1 MAFVFVVGSTIACAV
16 DDSWAQTLPPANPV
30 VPDVAP
36 GYLLKQWGE
45 DDGLPLGTIEALQLT
60 PEEYLWLATESGLV
74 RFDGH
79 RFTIYSPANTPAL
92 QSSRIQTLDVDDR
105 GRLWAFTDRL
115 ELVRYEQ
122 GIVESAYGVPSTRT
136 SIVSKESGARRLIL
150 AADTAWLATD
160 DGVMQQVDGRWQ
172 PVASGQ
178 MRGTPWALYRDRQHR
193 LWVGMYGGHA
203 YAVTPSGEVQRFGV
217 AEGLP
222 KDDQIRGFV
231 EDGEGA
237 IWARYRGGLYRLG
250 GAGRFK
256 RMFVNHVGHD
266 KRFPN
271 VRVHP
276 QTGQH
281 YVIFDSTGWQPM
293 SRVGQAQGR
302 PARTAPL
309 SRKLEAQD
317 RADGTYQFIPKH
329 ARVPLLHVASWP
341 VWDHEGN
348 EWTYAGTGVQRNG
361 QLIADLGSP
370 ITAVLIDEANN
381 VWLAS
386 DAGLAQLRATPF
398 ITPVW
403 SQQAKRRVT
412 ALTQAPDGTFWAAF
426 GRDVP
431 RGFPVSQL
439 VRWANNDLLG
449 APLYLGDRVQTE
461 GPRYIPNKNYQRR
474 VGPGDDIWHL
484 YFDPDERLR
493 VGTNFQPCL
502 VEGQTCTVEDWAP
515 VPTNLYE
522 NVAAMHHD
530 RAGRFWVATKWG
542 LIVGWP
548 HEEGGY
554 HWQRFTTDDGLPV
567 FWLRALLE
575 TQDGHLLLATSGGG
589 VVRIDSVVAPPA
601 SGMDGYVGFSV
612 LNQAHGL
619 PSNMVGAL
627 HEDAQGAVW
636 MGLGNGSL
644 CRLAEQQRSLPLAE
658 TPMDCLTHEAG
669 VSSASVYQ
677 LVSDDYGRLW
687 SATSQGINWLTK
699 ADIEA
704 VFEGRAAQ
712 VIPVQYTEEDGL
724 PSKRVSSI
732 AHPVALKAQD
742 GTLWFATEG
751 GVAQIDPRELDLPA
765 LPRAH
770 IEAVEAQGQRF
781 DLRAPVLLPPG
792 ERDVQVYYTGIV
804 FQHTD
809 DVHFRGRL
817 VGYDDAWRD
826 LGQQRTAS
834 YTNLPPG
841 TYTFEV
847 QAGLGGQ
854 WSPSAQR
861 VLVRQP
867 LVWETGWFYA
877 LLGGLAVLGLVGLW
891 RYRVRHL
898 EAQQVAL
905 EGIVAERTTQIQDQ
919 ATQLERQAHAL
930 ERANTLKTHFLANI
944 SHEFRTPLTLTFG
957 PIQDLLHGHYTSLEE
972 AQPHFERANRNGQRL
987 LRLINQ
993 LLDLAKLD
1001 AGGLVLRPQS
1011 TDVADLVRGVAALF
1025 QSVAQRR
1032 SITLTVEAPPTVPFV
1047 CDPEHTEKIVVN
1059 LLSNAFKFT
1068 PEGGAITVG
1077 VAEAGETLTLT
1088 VADTGVGIPDAALP
1102 HLFDRFYQVD
1112 GSTQRTS
1119 DGTGIGLA
1127 LVKELAVLHGGTVTV
1142 ESHEGQG
1149 TRFEVVLHAQALP
1162 AATEHPPTVSV
1173 PPASGDGMPALHG
1186 DGGAPV
1192 EEVALWGNDGGAPIS
1207 TTQDTESTAVPD
1219 DDDAMVVLLVE
1230 DHADLRAYI
1239 RSHLDP
1245 AFTLLEAADGQAG
1258 LALAQT
1264 HVPDLILSDVMMP
1277 RMDGLELL
1285 DALRA
1290 DRRTSHIPVV
1300 LLTARADVESRMAG
1314 FERGAEGYV
1323 PKPFHAG
1330 ALQAQ
1335 VRALIEQRQRLKHA
1349 WGTTPAPPLGTT
1361 TEPSVV
1367 ALPEREQQFVAEVDA
1382 VLYAHLAEAQ
1392 FTMDD
1397 LAEAVALT
1405 PRQLRRKLRALTDE
1419 GPNER
1424 LRRLRL
1430 EAACRA
1436 LHQQPESIKTVAF
1449 EAGFGS
1455 VAYFSKQFKAA
1466 YGMTPSAY
1474 RAQHQ
1479 P

>member
-1 MAFVFVVGSTIACAV
+1 MQQGWAQAPTAV
-16 DDSWAQTLPPANPV
+16 DRGASE
-30 VPDVAP
+30 VAP

-45 DDGLPLGTIEALQLT
+45 DDGLPLGTIEALQQT
-60 PEEYLWLATESGLV
+60 PDGYLWLATENGLV

-79 RFTIYSPANTPAL
+79 RFTIYSPANTSAL
-92 QSSRIQTLDVDDR
+92 QSSRIQTIDVDDR

-115 ELVRYEQ
+115 ALVRYEH
-122 GIVESAYGVPSTRT
+122 GIVESAYGSPGTRT
-136 SIVSKESGARRLIL
+136 SIVSKETGARRLIL
-150 AADTAWLATD
+150 AADTVWLATD
-160 DGVMQQVDGRWQ
+160 DGVMQQIDGQWQ
-172 PVASGQ
+172 AVVPGQ
-178 MRGTPWALYRDRQHR
+178 LQGTPWALFRDQQHR
-193 LWVGMYGGHA
+193 LWVGMYSGHVYTVA
-203 YAVTPSGEVQRFGV
+203 PSGEVERYGA

-222 KDDQIRGFV
+222 NDDQIRGFV

-237 IWARYRGGLYRLG
+237 IWVRYRGGLYRLG
-250 GAGRFK
+250 DAGTFEH
-256 RMFVNHVGHD
+256 MYVNRVGHD

-271 VRVHP
+271 VRLHP

-281 YVIFDSTGWQPM
+281 YVIIDSTGWQPM
-293 SRVGQAQGR
+293 SRVDQAQGL

-309 SRKLEAQD
+309 SRKLEARD
-317 RADGTYQFIPKH
+317 RADGTYRFIPKH
-329 ARVPLLHVASWP
+329 ARVPLLNVASWP

-348 EWTYAGTGVQRNG
+348 AWTYAGTGVQRNG
-361 QLIADLGSP
+361 QPVVDLGSP
-370 ITAVLIDEANN
+370 ITALLIDEANN

-386 DAGLAQLRATPF
+386 GAGLAQLRATPF
-398 ITPVW
+398 VTPLW
-403 SQQAKRRVT
+403 SRQQKRKVT
-412 ALTQAPDGTFWAAF
+412 ALTQARDGTLWAAL
-426 GRDVP
+426 GRDRS

-439 VRWANNDLLG
+439 VRWTNDHVRN
-449 APLYLGDRVQTE
+449 APLYLGNRVQFQ

-484 YFDPDERLR
+484 YFDPNDQLR

-502 VEGQTCTVEDWAP
+502 VQGQTCTVEEWAP
-515 VPTNLYE
+515 VPANLYE
-522 NVAAMHHD
+522 NAAAMHHD

-548 HEEGGY
+548 QEEGGY
-554 HWQRFTTDDGLPV
+554 HWQRFTTEDGLPV
-567 FWLRALLE
+567 FWLRTLLE
-575 TQDGHLLLATSGGG
+575 TQEGHLLLATSGGG
-589 VVRIDSVVAPPA
+589 LVRIDSVTAPPA
-601 SGMDGYVGFSV
+601 SGRDGHVRFSV

-627 HEDAQGAVW
+627 HEDAESAVW
-636 MGLGNGSL
+636 MGLGNGAM
-644 CRLAEQQRSLPLAE
+644 CRLAEQQRGRSLAE
-658 TPMDCLTHEAG
+658 TPMDCLTQEAG

-687 SATSQGINWLTK
+687 SATSQGINWLAK

-704 VFEGRAAQ
+704 VFEGHAGQ

-751 GVAQIDPRELDLPA
+751 GVAQIDPRELDLPV

-770 IEAVEAQGQRF
+770 IEAIEVGGQRF

-809 DVHFRGRL
+809 DVHFRGRM

-834 YTNLPPG
+834 YTNLAPG

-861 VLVRQP
+861 VLVRAP
-867 LVWETGWFYA
+867 LVWETRWFYG
-877 LLGGLAVLGLVGLW
+877 LLGGLGVLGLVGLW

-944 SHEFRTPLTLTFG
+944 SHEFRTPLTLTLG

-1011 TDVADLVRGVAALF
+1011 TDVAALVRGVAALF

-1032 SITLTVEAPPTVPFV
+1032 RIALTVQAPPVRPFV
-1047 CDPEHTEKIVVN
+1047 GDPDHIEKIVVN

-1068 PEGGAITVG
+1068 AEGGAITVA
-1077 VAEAGETLTLT
+1077 VAGAGEMLILT
-1088 VADTGVGIPDAALP
+1088 VADTGVGIPEAALP

-1127 LVKELAVLHGGTVTV
+1127 LVKELAVLHSGTVTV
-1142 ESHEGQG
+1142 ESREGEG
-1149 TRFEVVLHAQALP
+1149 TCFEVVLHSQKQPDDENDAIPTLP
-1162 AATEHPPTVSV
+1162 ALSE
-1173 PPASGDGMPALHG
+1173 GMPALHG

-1192 EEVALWGNDGGAPIS
+1192 EEMGLWDDDSVAALAQATSGARV
-1207 TTQDTESTAVPD
+1207 A

-1277 RMDGLELL
+1277 RMDGLDLL

-1335 VRALIEQRQRLKHA
+1335 VRALIEQRQRLQQVWA
-1349 WGTTPAPPLGTT
+1349 TTSTSQLDVNAGPDYP
-1361 TEPSVV
+1361 
-1367 ALPEREQQFVAEVDA
+1367 ALPEREQQFVDEVDA
-1382 VLYAHLAEAQ
+1382 VLHANLAQSQ

-1397 LAEAVALT
+1397 LADAMTLT
-1405 PRQLRRKLRALTDE
+1405 PRQLRRKLRALTHE
-1419 GPNER
+1419 RPNER
-1424 LRRLRL
+1424 MRRFRL

-1436 LHQQPESIKTVAF
+1436 LQQQPESIKVVAF

-1466 YGMTPSAY
+1466 YGMTPTAY

-1479 P
+1479 A